1 MTRTE
6 RSYYLLFGF
15 YCVGWSVTSPMY
27 ALFLLSRGLDLLQIN
42 LVLAAYLI
50 TAFVFEVP
58 TGAIDDLAGR
68 KLSFILSCGLR
79 AGAFALYAFA
89 HGFVDCL
96 IAECIDAIGTTL
108 ASGALD
114 AWAIDGMRA
123 EGNTRASDRFFARAQ
138 MLARALMIAGGLAG
152 GYLAQRRME
161 LTWFAGATVFAST
174 AVAAALLM
182 REAAGAE
189 PRPRTRW
196 TGMHRSVFV
205 TVQESLAI
213 VHGHPVLLL
222 LCLVTLTASFGI
234 MPVHMLWQP
243 RVQALTGEGVWFMG
257 WVWALLSVASITGSA
272 LMPRLLGHFGRSA
285 VLTAASLWRGAM
297 LVVAGV
303 ATSVYPALAGLMLQE
318 MGFGLSEPVLQA
330 WMNEHIDAER
340 RATVLSVRAMSFTLG
355 GGTGLVCIGLIA
367 RDFGVQAAWL
377 TSALVVG
384 LTAVGF
390 VMLARVTRRPVAAQA
405 VVVEVAPPPALG

>member
-42 LVLAAYLI
+42 LVLATYLI
-50 TAFVFEVP
+50 TAFLFEVP
-58 TGAIDDLAGR
+58 TGAVADLAGR
-68 KLSFILSCGLR
+68 RLSFLLSCGLR

-96 IAECIDAIGTTL
+96 IAEFIDALGTTL

-123 EGNTRASDRFFARAQ
+123 EGNTRGSDRFFARAQ

-161 LTWFAGATVFAST
+161 LTWFAGATVFTCTGLA
-174 AVAAALLM
+174 AVLLM
-182 REAAGAE
+182 REAPGAA
-189 PRPRTRW
+189 PRPRASW
-196 TGMHRSVFV
+196 AGMHHSVGR
-205 TVQESLAI
+205 TVYEALTTVRQ
-213 VHGHPVLLL
+213 HPVLLM
-222 LCLVTLTASFGI
+222 LCVVTLTASFGI

-257 WVWALLSVASITGSA
+257 WVWALLSVASIIGSA
-272 LMPRLLGHFGRSA
+272 LMPRLLGRFGRTT
-285 VLTAASLWRGAM
+285 VLAAASLWRGGM
-297 LVVAGV
+297 LAVAGV

-318 MGFGLSEPVLQA
+318 MGFGLSEPLLQA
-330 WMNEHIDAER
+330 WMNEHIEAER

-355 GGTGLVCIGLIA
+355 GGTGLVIIGLIA
-367 RDFGVQAAWL
+367 RDLGARAAWL
-377 TSALVVG
+377 TAAIVVG
-384 LTAVGF
+384 LTAAGF
-390 VMLARVTRRPVAAQA
+390 VLLARVGRRTVREPVA
-405 VVVEVAPPPALG
+405 VN

>member
-42 LVLAAYLI
+42 LVLATYLI
-50 TAFVFEVP
+50 VAFLFEVP
-58 TGAIDDLAGR
+58 TGAIADLAGR
-68 KLSFILSCGLR
+68 RLSFLLSCGLR

-96 IAECIDAIGTTL
+96 IAEFIDAIGTTL

-161 LTWFAGATVFAST
+161 LTWFAGATVFACT
-174 AVAAALLM
+174 ALAAAFLM
-182 REAAGAE
+182 REAPLAE
-189 PRPRTRW
+189 PRPRASW
-196 TGMHRSVFV
+196 SGMHRSVGR
-205 TVQESLAI
+205 TVYEALTTVRHHS
-213 VHGHPVLLL
+213 VLLL
-222 LCLVTLTASFGI
+222 LCVVTLTASFGI
-234 MPVHMLWQP
+234 MPIHMLWQP

-257 WVWALLSVASITGSA
+257 WVWALLSVASIVGSA
-272 LMPRLLGHFGRSA
+272 LMPRLLGHFGRTA

-297 LVVAGV
+297 LAVAGV

-318 MGFGLSEPVLQA
+318 MGFGLSEPLLQA
-330 WMNEHIDAER
+330 WMNEHVEAER

-355 GGTGLVCIGLIA
+355 GGAGLVCIGLIA

-377 TSALVVG
+377 SCATVVSA
-384 LTAVGF
+384 TAIGF
-390 VMLARVTRRPVAAQA
+390 VMLARVARRTIHAPV
-405 VVVEVAPPPALG
+405 VAELTPPASQ

>member
-15 YCVGWSVTSPMY
+15 YCVGWSVTGPMY

-42 LVLAAYLI
+42 LVLATYLI
-50 TAFVFEVP
+50 AAFLFEVP
-58 TGAIDDLAGR
+58 TGAIADLAGR
-68 KLSFILSCGLR
+68 RLSFLLSCGLR

-89 HGFVDCL
+89 HGFADCL
-96 IAECIDAIGTTL
+96 IAEFIDAIGTTL

-161 LTWFAGATVFAST
+161 LTWFAGATVFTCT
-174 AVAAALLM
+174 ALAAAFLM
-182 REAAGAE
+182 REAPLAE
-189 PRPRTRW
+189 PRPRARW
-196 TGMHRSVFV
+196 ASMHRSISR
-205 TVQESLAI
+205 TVYEALTTVRQ
-213 VHGHPVLLL
+213 HPVLLL
-222 LCLVTLTASFGI
+222 LCVVTLTASFGI
-234 MPVHMLWQP
+234 MPIHMLWQP

-257 WVWALLSVASITGSA
+257 WVWALLSVASIIGSA
-272 LMPRLLGHFGRSA
+272 LMPRLLGRFGRTT

-303 ATSVYPALAGLMLQE
+303 ATSIYPALAGLMLQE

-330 WMNEHIDAER
+330 WMNEHIDAAR

-355 GGTGLVCIGLIA
+355 GGIGLVCIGLIA

-377 TSALVVG
+377 TSAIVVG
-384 LTAVGF
+384 ATAIGF
-390 VMLARVTRRPVAAQA
+390 VMLARVARRTIHEPV
-405 VVVEVAPPPALG
+405 VAELTPPALR

>member
-15 YCVGWSVTSPMY
+15 YCVGWSVTGPMY
-27 ALFLLSRGLDLLQIN
+27 ALFLLSRGLDLLEIN
-42 LVLAAYLI
+42 LVLATYLI
-50 TAFVFEVP
+50 TAFLFEVP
-58 TGAIDDLAGR
+58 TGAIADLAGR
-68 KLSFILSCGLR
+68 RLSFLLSCGLR
-79 AGAFALYAFA
+79 ALAFALYAFA
-89 HGFVDCL
+89 HGFADCL
-96 IAECIDAIGTTL
+96 VAEFIDAIGTTL

-138 MLARALMIAGGLAG
+138 MLARALMILGGLAG
-152 GYLAQRRME
+152 GYVAQWRME
-161 LTWFAGATVFAST
+161 MTWFVGTAVFTST

-182 REAAGAE
+182 RETASGAARE
-189 PRPRTRW
+189 RPRW
-196 TGMHRSVFV
+196 ADMHRSIFV
-205 TVQESLAI
+205 TVHEALAI
-213 VHGHPVLLL
+213 VRGHPVLLL

-234 MPVHMLWQP
+234 MPIHMLWQP

-257 WVWALLSVASITGSA
+257 WVWALLSVASIIGSA
-272 LMPRLLGHFGRSA
+272 VMPRLLGRFGRTA
-285 VLTAASLWRGAM
+285 VLAAASLWRGAM
-297 LVVAGV
+297 LVVAGM

-318 MGFGLSEPVLQA
+318 MGFGLSEPLLQA
-330 WMNEHIDAER
+330 WMNEHIVAER

-367 RDFGVQAAWL
+367 RDVGVHAAWL

-384 LTAVGF
+384 ATAFGF
-390 VMLARVTRRPVAAQA
+390 VMLARVGRRTMHEAVA
-405 VVVEVAPPPALG
+405 VKLTPSALP